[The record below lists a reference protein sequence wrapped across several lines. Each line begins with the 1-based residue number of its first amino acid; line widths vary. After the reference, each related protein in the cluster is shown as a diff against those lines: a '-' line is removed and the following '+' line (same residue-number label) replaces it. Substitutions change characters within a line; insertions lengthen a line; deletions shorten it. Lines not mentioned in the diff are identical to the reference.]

1 MVAFISGVQKEIGKE
16 KFTFESK
23 EIDHELFE
31 AIKEYA
37 IDRVKYALD
46 TDDKVEREAR
56 LGPYRGGYSSEIRR
70 NPSGSGISDR

>member
-23 EIDHELFE
+23 EIDQELFE

-46 TDDKVEREAR
+46 TDDKVEIKATIF
-56 LGPYRGGYSSEIRR
+56 LHSSCAFMIASSMVRCV
-70 NPSGSGISDR
+70 